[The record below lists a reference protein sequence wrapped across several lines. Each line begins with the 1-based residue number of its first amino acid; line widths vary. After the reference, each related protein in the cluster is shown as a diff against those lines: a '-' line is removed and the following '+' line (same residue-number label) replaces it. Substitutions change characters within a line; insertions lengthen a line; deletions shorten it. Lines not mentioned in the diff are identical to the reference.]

1 MSEDRFETL
10 RFLEAVL
17 FAASEPLTEKVMA
30 QRLPD
35 DADVKGLLAELQAHY
50 ANRGVNLMQFEG
62 RWAFRTAPD
71 LSHRMSIERKV
82 VRKLTRAAVEILA
95 IIAYHQ
101 PVTRAEIEE
110 IRGVAISKGTLDS
123 LLEADWIKPI
133 GRRETPGRPVT
144 WGTTTGFLEHFS
156 LESCQA
162 LPGMEELRAAGLLD
176 SRSAIST
183 LGTQGTQVLP
193 PDGAADEEEAAAI
206 ELRGEPE
213 PIADEEEAEA
223 PASNE
228 ALVEERLADDAYEAE
243 LLARAEGDEEATG
256 AFAPAEEHEEAI
268 DPAAEDDDDEDDLDE
283 DDEDEDEE
291 ADEDDDEAESDEED
305 DSDDDDDDDDEEVD
319 IDEAEDA
326 AEGDEDPVAEDE
338 TVEGGKKTGLG

>member
-17 FAASEPLTEKVMA
+17 FAAAEPLTEKAMA

-35 DADVKGLLAELQAHY
+35 DADVKGLLAELTGHY
-50 ANRGVNLMQFEG
+50 ANRGVNLLQFDG
-62 RWAFRTAPD
+62 RWAFRTSPD

-82 VRKLTRAAVEILA
+82 VRKLTRAAIETLA

-123 LLEADWIKPI
+123 LLEADWIKPA

-144 WGTTTGFLEHFS
+144 WATTTGFLEHFN
-156 LESCQA
+156 LESCEA
-162 LPGMEELRAAGLLD
+162 LPGVEELRAAGLLD
-176 SRSAIST
+176 ARSAVST
-183 LGTQGTQVLP
+183 LGTQGSTVLP
-193 PDGAADEEEAAAI
+193 PDGAQEQAEEEAAAI

-213 PIADEEEAEA
+213 ALVAGEEEASEDRA
-223 PASNE
+223 
-228 ALVEERLADDAYEAE
+228 ADDAYEAE
-243 LLARAEGDEEATG
+243 LLARAEEEEPSG

-268 DPAAEDDDDEDDLDE
+268 DVTG
-283 DDEDEDEE
+283 DDEDEDADDDDEGDEDESEE
-291 ADEDDDEAESDEED
+291 DADEDDDFDEDE
-305 DSDDDDDDDDEEVD
+305 DDDDDDDSDS
-319 IDEAEDA
+319 
-326 AEGDEDPVAEDE
+326 GDEPDE
-338 TVEGGKKTGLG
+338 NEKKSDHG

>member
-35 DADVKGLLAELQAHY
+35 DADVKGLLEELTAHY
-50 ANRGVNLMQFEG
+50 ANRGVNLMQFDG
-62 RWAFRTAPD
+62 RWAFRTSPD

-82 VRKLTRAAVEILA
+82 VRKLTRAAIETLA

-123 LLEADWIKPI
+123 LLEADWIKPA

-144 WGTTTGFLEHFS
+144 WATTTGFLEHFN
-156 LESCQA
+156 LESCAA
-162 LPGMEELRAAGLLD
+162 LPGIEELRAAGLLD
-176 SRSAIST
+176 ARSSIST
-183 LGTQGTQVLP
+183 LGTQGNTVLP
-193 PDGAADEEEAAAI
+193 PDGAQEQAEEEAAAI

-213 PIADEEEAEA
+213 AVVEGETDGDAAEDRA
-223 PASNE
+223 
-228 ALVEERLADDAYEAE
+228 ADDAYEAE
-243 LLARAEGDEEATG
+243 ALARAEEEDSAG

-268 DPAAEDDDDEDDLDE
+268 DVPGDEDDDADDDEEDDDDDDG
-283 DDEDEDEE
+283 DDDAGEEEDEDEGDDDFE
-291 ADEDDDEAESDEED
+291 DESEDDDEAFEED
-305 DSDDDDDDDDEEVD
+305 EGEDGSDADDET
-319 IDEAEDA
+319 AED
-326 AEGDEDPVAEDE
+326 
-338 TVEGGKKTGLG
+338 KKKSGHG